1 MFKFEIIWST
11 RYLRN
16 LNYFLRVGLE
26 SSIQVLAPTSII
38 NEGWSGKEKVL
49 WFWKTSLTLIKSN
62 RALIDQG
69 WKCLS
74 EEALLSPEP
83 CHLRTHPPCE
93 NSYID
98 RQVEYR
104 SLITIR
110 GAKWVNL
117 LIRAAVETHTAAHF
131 PKFCM
136 TPTQT
141 LHLCRFSKIFYF
153 DIDPSTRK

>member
-1 MFKFEIIWST
+1 M
-11 RYLRN
+11 L
-16 LNYFLRVGLE
+16 V
-26 SSIQVLAPTSII
+26 
-38 NEGWSGKEKVL
+38 KV
-49 WFWKTSLTLIKSN
+49 K
-62 RALIDQG
+62 ADQG